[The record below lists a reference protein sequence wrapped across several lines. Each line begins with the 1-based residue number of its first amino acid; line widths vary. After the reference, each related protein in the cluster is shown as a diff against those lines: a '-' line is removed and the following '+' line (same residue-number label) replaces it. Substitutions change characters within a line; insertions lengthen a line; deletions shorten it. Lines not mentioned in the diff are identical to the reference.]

1 MRKTIKTILTVVIAF
16 VFGLTVFSAC
26 DGDSQVTRLISEYGI
41 TVDGGGFENGS
52 TLVTDLIELVGEKGQ
67 KILSL
72 LEGQDYLKDG
82 KMNVYDIFV
91 SKDGKEVQP
100 DGSVVVT
107 VPAPFESENGYVVFH
122 VKDDDTVE
130 KMNTSYNDGK
140 ISFET
145 DSFSC
150 FVIAEDEK
158 YYGLSLINVDGQGT
172 VCFEDLELSKKGDA
186 LSTGR
191 HAGKELPLAVKD
203 IEEGYAFIGWFGSTD
218 LSNVWDIKYDNLIS
232 AETTFNFTM
241 PAYDYVIY
249 AVFRPIRKYNT
260 LGVINVKGL
269 GTVGV
274 DGVEASDESDL
285 SVSRVEGSKSV
296 LVAKDTLDG
305 YAFFGWYG
313 TMDVSNVWA
322 LKYEVLLSTEKT
334 FTFTMPAYDYVIYA
348 VFKPVHTVYA
358 FADKDTEGTIKW
370 GEDNQSTSP
379 EVKVAEGKS
388 VTLTAV
394 PNEGCKFL
402 GWYDEPKIEYAQI
415 GNLLCEDAEYTINV
429 VDMDVNIYARFETIP
444 VPVPEKYPLSV
455 GQKGAGG
462 TVSING
468 GQPSSLESVVYY
480 EEFEAETAI
489 TLVAAPRSND
499 YAFIGW
505 FEPDGDV
512 STHLVLKE
520 TPVST
525 ELTYLF
531 NMTEK
536 GYAVYAVFEAKVT
549 GLILDAAN
557 AGFTEESAT
566 YVIGDEFKPVPERVI
581 VSGATVIGNIP
592 FVLNEDYTIDLGGL
606 SFTQAGTYTIT
617 YTYKKDTAIKET
629 LTIEVV
635 LPKYAFSALVTGGTG
650 TISYN
655 NEVQPNGYYG
665 ELTLG
670 TKISLTAT
678 AGEGYLFKGWYE
690 PDGEVSTQL
699 ALKETPVSTN
709 ATHEFTAPGAEY
721 VVYAVFEAKV
731 TGLILDGANAGFTEG
746 KATYT
751 IGEANK
757 PTPENVIVSGATV
770 LGSVPF
776 TKDVDYTID
785 LGGLDFERAG
795 TYTITYT
802 YVKDTNIKET
812 LTIEVVAPKFT
823 FSAVT
828 ENANGSIYYNNE
840 VQPNGYQAELTAG
853 TKVTLTATPSDGYNF
868 VGWFEP
874 EATDATTLVL
884 KETPVSTSATY
895 EFTVPAKEYRVYS
908 VFEEVITYTFS
919 AYITGEGGYFEING
933 TDGGRDYWAEK
944 LNTGDR
950 ITLKVVANRGY
961 KFKGWYA
968 ATDVPSFISAS
979 AEYTFTVEN
988 ADISVEAVFEAKVTG
1003 LILDG
1008 ANAGFTEGKA
1018 TYTIGEANKPTPEN
1032 VIVSG
1037 ATVLGSVPFT
1047 KDVDY
1052 TIDLGGLDF
1061 ERAGTYTI
1069 TYTYVKDTNIKETL
1083 TIEVVAPKFTFSA
1096 VTENANGS
1104 IYYNNEVQPNG
1115 YQAELEANTS
1125 VTLKAVA
1132 KNDYEFVG
1140 WYTAT
1145 DVPEFI
1151 SESAEYTFVTG
1162 NADKYVMARFAA
1174 KILYLWSDS
1183 SNAGFNDNEKS
1194 ATVTIGDSVLPDPQ
1208 AVLIY
1213 AGTAEGDVLLAKNVD
1228 YTIELGGLDFS
1239 QEGTYTITY
1248 RHTKNTS
1255 LTTTL
1260 TVYVVAAQ
1268 TPVTINLSY
1277 SGTADPVKYNGG
1289 RAAYVFKSSIL
1300 NNGEA
1305 CDIESLGLFYEWRD
1319 HTTKAV
1325 VAVAKDDTWDSTS
1338 AHYPSPAV
1346 PGTYDFVVYKLEN
1359 EVKTDL
1365 LTVTRTIVE
1374 NQFAVVTD
1382 LSSLSEYVCYTFIAK
1397 AGDNYYAMSNPF
1409 TGNSERE
1416 AILVTPDSNGVISLG
1431 NNYEYVFRPYNTG
1444 KTSSSGL
1451 VCYGCRTGNGL
1462 NRTGNLVLWGTG
1474 GIEYTTSTSADYTV
1488 TFVLNADGTIT
1499 VHAPFCEGTLRL
1511 VYDATSGKFM
1521 FTAKKAVDDTRTS
1534 YPVYL
1539 YGEYTEP
1546 VVEPKETYE
1555 FFGKLSKAYDGNAV
1569 SFNVYKEVNI
1579 FTENGEDVA
1588 VVLKNGTGRFVWTDA
1603 KGNVISVGTPDENGN
1618 VTGPSAIG
1626 SYRLVF
1632 QTLQK
1637 GENGMEWVEKAVL
1650 HSFEITAPAEVN

>member
-1 MRKTIKTILTVVIAF
+1 MKGVRKLNMLFAVVLCLVMFFA
-16 VFGLTVFSAC
+16 LAAC
-26 DGDSQVTRLISEYGI
+26 NNEVQQKLVSDAGI
-41 TVDGGGFENGS
+41 TVEGGGFEKGS
-52 TLVTDLIELVGEKGQ
+52 ALVTESIETTGEKGRE
-67 KILSL
+67 IVTL
-72 LEGQDYLKDG
+72 LEEQNYNKELQ
-82 KMNVYDIFV
+82 VSIYDIFV
-91 SKDGKEVQP
+91 AKDGNEVQP
-100 DGSVVVT
+100 DGKVKIT
-107 VPAPFESENGYVVFH
+107 IPAPFESENGYVTFH
-122 VKDDDTVE
+122 VKDDDSVE
-130 KMNTSYNDGK
+130 TLVTTYAEGK

-145 DSFSC
+145 DSFSY
-150 FVIAEDEK
+150 FVVAAANNPSEAKK
-158 YYGLSLINVDGQGT
+158 YTFTATLGGEGQGT
-172 VCFEDLELSKKGDA
+172 IYYLSFPY
-186 LSTGR
+186 STYQNT
-191 HAGKELPLAVKD
+191 VS
-203 IEEGYAFIGWFGSTD
+203 EGTEIKLRATAYGGFAFT
-218 LSNVWDIKYDNLIS
+218 
-232 AETTFNFTM
+232 
-241 PAYDYVIY
+241 
-249 AVFRPIRKYNT
+249 
-260 LGVINVKGL
+260 
-269 GTVGV
+269 
-274 DGVEASDESDL
+274 
-285 SVSRVEGSKSV
+285 
-296 LVAKDTLDG
+296 
-305 YAFFGWYG
+305 GWYVVG
-313 TMDVSNVWA
+313 EIFDEFVSADEEYTFTVNSDMTVYA
-322 LKYEVLLSTEKT
+322 KIELT
-334 FTFTMPAYDYVIYA
+334 FTFDALVSTGSGNLEVDGENVGM
-348 VFKPVHTVYA
+348 A
-358 FADKDTEGTIKW
+358 FRKECVVGT
-370 GEDNQSTSP
+370 T
-379 EVKVAEGKS
+379 VKVKAIGDE
-388 VTLTAV
+388 
-394 PNEGCKFL
+394 NYEFE
-402 GWYDEPKIEYAQI
+402 GWYTSEATPVLIST
-415 GNLLCEDAEYTINV
+415 DAEYTFTIDGNV
-429 VDMDVNIYARFETIP
+429 QVLARFKEKVKSLSLDGANAGFENGQAVYSIGEENQPSPADVIVYGVTLSDRSELTKDDDYTIDLGGLDF
-444 VPVPEKYPLSV
+444 EKVGTYTITYTYVKDTTVKATLTVVVEGPNYLLKV
-455 GQKGAGG
+455 GQQGAGG

-468 GQPSSLESVVYY
+468 GQASSLESNAFS
-480 EEFEAETAI
+480 EKFKAKTRI
-489 TLVAAPRSND
+489 TLVAATRTSD
-499 YAFIGW
+499 YIFLGW
-505 FEPDGDV
+505 YEVDDTV
-512 STHLVLKE
+512 LTHLVLKD

-525 ELTYLF
+525 
-531 NMTEK
+531 
-536 GYAVYAVFEAKVT
+536 
-549 GLILDAAN
+549 D
-557 AGFTEESAT
+557 AT
-566 YVIGDEFKPVPERVI
+566 YAFDMPEK
-581 VSGATVIGNIP
+581 A
-592 FVLNEDYTIDLGGL
+592 
-606 SFTQAGTYTIT
+606 
-617 YTYKKDTAIKET
+617 
-629 LTIEVV
+629 
-635 LPKYAFSALVTGGTG
+635 YA
-650 TISYN
+650 
-655 NEVQPNGYYG
+655 
-665 ELTLG
+665 
-670 TKISLTAT
+670 
-678 AGEGYLFKGWYE
+678 
-690 PDGEVSTQL
+690 
-699 ALKETPVSTN
+699 
-709 ATHEFTAPGAEY
+709 
-721 VVYAVFEAKV
+721 VYAVFEAKV

-751 IGEANK
+751 IGEATR
-757 PTPENVIVSGATV
+757 PVPENVIVSGATV

-785 LGGLDFERAG
+785 LGGLDFERVG

-802 YVKDTNIKET
+802 YVKDTTIKET
-812 LTIEVVAPKFT
+812 LTIEVVEPKYLFGAYIA
-823 FSAVT
+823 SGS
-828 ENANGSIYYNNE
+828 GSISYNGVE
-840 VQPNGYQAELTAG
+840 QPNGYQAELTAG

-874 EATDATTLVL
+874 ETTDTTALAL
-884 KETPVSTSATY
+884 KETPVSASATY
-895 EFTVPAKEYRVYS
+895 EFTVPAKKYRVY
-908 VFEEVITYTFS
+908 
-919 AYITGEGGYFEING
+919 
-933 TDGGRDYWAEK
+933 
-944 LNTGDR
+944 
-950 ITLKVVANRGY
+950 
-961 KFKGWYA
+961 
-968 ATDVPSFISAS
+968 
-979 AEYTFTVEN
+979 
-988 ADISVEAVFEAKVTG
+988 AVFEAKVTG

-1018 TYTIGEANKPTPEN
+1018 TYTIGEATRPVPEN

-1061 ERAGTYTI
+1061 ERVGTYTI

-1213 AGTAEGDVLLAKNVD
+1213 AGTAEGDVLLTKNVD

-1239 QEGTYTITY
+1239 QEGTYTIIY

-1255 LTTTL
+1255 LTTPL

-1268 TPVTINLSY
+1268 APVTINLSY

-1474 GIEYTTSTSADYTV
+1474 GIKYTTSTSADYTV

-1546 VVEPKETYE
+1546 VVEPKEAYE
-1555 FFGKLSKAYDGNAV
+1555 FFGKLSKEYDGNAV
-1569 SFNVYKEVNI
+1569 SFNVYKEVNVC
-1579 FTENGEDVA
+1579 TENGEDVA
-1588 VVLKNGTGRFVWTDA
+1588 AVLKNGTGRFVWTDA

>member
-1 MRKTIKTILTVVIAF
+1 MKGVRKLNMLFAVVLCLVMFFA
-16 VFGLTVFSAC
+16 LAAC
-26 DGDSQVTRLISEYGI
+26 NNEVQQKLVSDAGI
-41 TVDGGGFENGS
+41 TVEGGGFEKGS
-52 TLVTDLIELVGEKGQ
+52 ALVTESIETTGEKGRE
-67 KILSL
+67 IVTL
-72 LEGQDYLKDG
+72 LEEQNYNKELQ
-82 KMNVYDIFV
+82 VSIYDIFV
-91 SKDGKEVQP
+91 AKDGNEVQP
-100 DGSVVVT
+100 DGKVKIT
-107 VPAPFESENGYVVFH
+107 IPAPFESENGYVTFH
-122 VKDDDTVE
+122 VKDDDSVE
-130 KMNTSYNDGK
+130 TLVTTYAEGK

-145 DSFSC
+145 DSFSY
-150 FVIAEDEK
+150 FVVAAANNPSEAKK
-158 YYGLSLINVDGQGT
+158 YTFTATLGGEGQGT
-172 VCFEDLELSKKGDA
+172 IYYLSFPY
-186 LSTGR
+186 STYQNT
-191 HAGKELPLAVKD
+191 VS
-203 IEEGYAFIGWFGSTD
+203 EGTEIKLRATAYGGFAFT
-218 LSNVWDIKYDNLIS
+218 
-232 AETTFNFTM
+232 
-241 PAYDYVIY
+241 
-249 AVFRPIRKYNT
+249 
-260 LGVINVKGL
+260 
-269 GTVGV
+269 
-274 DGVEASDESDL
+274 
-285 SVSRVEGSKSV
+285 
-296 LVAKDTLDG
+296 
-305 YAFFGWYG
+305 GWYVVG
-313 TMDVSNVWA
+313 EIFDEFVSADEEYTFTVNSDMTVYA
-322 LKYEVLLSTEKT
+322 KIELT
-334 FTFTMPAYDYVIYA
+334 FTFDALVSTGSGNLEVDGENVGM
-348 VFKPVHTVYA
+348 A
-358 FADKDTEGTIKW
+358 FRKECVVGT
-370 GEDNQSTSP
+370 T
-379 EVKVAEGKS
+379 VKVKAIGDE
-388 VTLTAV
+388 
-394 PNEGCKFL
+394 NYEFE
-402 GWYDEPKIEYAQI
+402 GWYTSEATPVLIST
-415 GNLLCEDAEYTINV
+415 DAEYTFTIDGNV
-429 VDMDVNIYARFETIP
+429 QVLARFKEKVKSLSLDGANAGFENGQAVYSIGEGNQPSPADVIVYGVTLSDRSELTKDVDYTIDLGGLDF
-444 VPVPEKYPLSV
+444 EKVGTYTITYTYVKDTTVKATLTVVVEGPNYLLKV
-455 GQKGAGG
+455 GQQGAGG

-468 GQPSSLESVVYY
+468 GQASSLESSAFS
-480 EEFEAETAI
+480 EKFKAKTRI
-489 TLVAAPRSND
+489 TLVAATRTSD
-499 YAFIGW
+499 YIFLGW
-505 FEPDGDV
+505 YEVDDTV
-512 STHLVLKE
+512 LTHLVLKD

-525 ELTYLF
+525 
-531 NMTEK
+531 
-536 GYAVYAVFEAKVT
+536 
-549 GLILDAAN
+549 D
-557 AGFTEESAT
+557 AT
-566 YVIGDEFKPVPERVI
+566 YAFDMPEK
-581 VSGATVIGNIP
+581 A
-592 FVLNEDYTIDLGGL
+592 YT
-606 SFTQAGTYTIT
+606 
-617 YTYKKDTAIKET
+617 
-629 LTIEVV
+629 
-635 LPKYAFSALVTGGTG
+635 
-650 TISYN
+650 
-655 NEVQPNGYYG
+655 
-665 ELTLG
+665 
-670 TKISLTAT
+670 
-678 AGEGYLFKGWYE
+678 
-690 PDGEVSTQL
+690 
-699 ALKETPVSTN
+699 
-709 ATHEFTAPGAEY
+709 
-721 VVYAVFEAKV
+721 VYAVFEAKV

-785 LGGLDFERAG
+785 LGGLDFERVG

-802 YVKDTNIKET
+802 YVKN
-812 LTIEVVAPKFT
+812 
-823 FSAVT
+823 
-828 ENANGSIYYNNE
+828 
-840 VQPNGYQAELTAG
+840 
-853 TKVTLTATPSDGYNF
+853 
-868 VGWFEP
+868 
-874 EATDATTLVL
+874 TT
-884 KETPVSTSATY
+884 
-895 EFTVPAKEYRVYS
+895 
-908 VFEEVITYTFS
+908 
-919 AYITGEGGYFEING
+919 
-933 TDGGRDYWAEK
+933 
-944 LNTGDR
+944 
-950 ITLKVVANRGY
+950 
-961 KFKGWYA
+961 
-968 ATDVPSFISAS
+968 
-979 AEYTFTVEN
+979 
-988 ADISVEAVFEAKVTG
+988 
-1003 LILDG
+1003 
-1008 ANAGFTEGKA
+1008 
-1018 TYTIGEANKPTPEN
+1018 
-1032 VIVSG
+1032 
-1037 ATVLGSVPFT
+1037 
-1047 KDVDY
+1047 
-1052 TIDLGGLDF
+1052 
-1061 ERAGTYTI
+1061 
-1069 TYTYVKDTNIKETL
+1069 IKETL

-1213 AGTAEGDVLLAKNVD
+1213 AGTAEGDVLLTKNVD

-1239 QEGTYTITY
+1239 QEGTYTIIY

-1255 LTTTL
+1255 LTTPL

-1409 TGNSERE
+1409 SGNSERE

-1474 GIEYTTSTSADYTV
+1474 GIEYNTSTSADYTV

-1546 VVEPKETYE
+1546 VVEPKEAYE
-1555 FFGKLSKAYDGNAV
+1555 FFGKLSKEYDGNAV
-1569 SFNVYKEVNI
+1569 SFNVYKEVNVC
-1579 FTENGEDVA
+1579 TENGEDVA
-1588 VVLKNGTGRFVWTDA
+1588 AVLKNGTGRFVWTDA

>member
-1 MRKTIKTILTVVIAF
+1 MLFAVVLCLVMFFA
-16 VFGLTVFSAC
+16 LAAC
-26 DGDSQVTRLISEYGI
+26 NNEVQQKLVSDAGI
-41 TVDGGGFENGS
+41 TVEGGGFEKGS
-52 TLVTDLIELVGEKGQ
+52 ALVTESIETTGEKGRE
-67 KILSL
+67 IVTL
-72 LEGQDYLKDG
+72 LEEQNYNKELQ
-82 KMNVYDIFV
+82 VSIYDIFV
-91 SKDGKEVQP
+91 AKDGNEVQP
-100 DGSVVVT
+100 DGKVKIT
-107 VPAPFESENGYVVFH
+107 IPAPFESENGYVTFH
-122 VKDDDTVE
+122 VKDDDSVE
-130 KMNTSYNDGK
+130 TLVTTYAEGK

-145 DSFSC
+145 DSFSY
-150 FVIAEDEK
+150 FVVAAANNPSEAKK
-158 YYGLSLINVDGQGT
+158 YTFTATLGGEGQGT
-172 VCFEDLELSKKGDA
+172 IYYLSSPY
-186 LSTGR
+186 STYQNT
-191 HAGKELPLAVKD
+191 VS
-203 IEEGYAFIGWFGSTD
+203 EGTEIKLRATANGGFAFTGWYVVGEIFD
-218 LSNVWDIKYDNLIS
+218 EFIS
-232 AETTFNFTM
+232 ADEEYTFTVNSDMT
-241 PAYDYVIY
+241 VY
-249 AVFRPIRKYNT
+249 AKIE
-260 LGVINVKGL
+260 L
-269 GTVGV
+269 
-274 DGVEASDESDL
+274 
-285 SVSRVEGSKSV
+285 
-296 LVAKDTLDG
+296 
-305 YAFFGWYG
+305 
-313 TMDVSNVWA
+313 
-322 LKYEVLLSTEKT
+322 T
-334 FTFTMPAYDYVIYA
+334 FTFDALVSTGSGNLEVDGENVGG
-348 VFKPVHTVYA
+348 VFRKECVV
-358 FADKDTEGTIKW
+358 GT
-370 GEDNQSTSP
+370 T
-379 EVKVAEGKS
+379 VKVKAIGDE
-388 VTLTAV
+388 
-394 PNEGCKFL
+394 NYEFE
-402 GWYDEPKIEYAQI
+402 GWYTSEATPVLIST
-415 GNLLCEDAEYTINV
+415 DAEYTFTIDGNV
-429 VDMDVNIYARFETIP
+429 QVLARFK
-444 VPVPEKYPLSV
+444 EKVKSLS
-455 GQKGAGG
+455 
-462 TVSING
+462 
-468 GQPSSLESVVYY
+468 
-480 EEFEAETAI
+480 
-489 TLVAAPRSND
+489 
-499 YAFIGW
+499 
-505 FEPDGDV
+505 
-512 STHLVLKE
+512 
-520 TPVST
+520 
-525 ELTYLF
+525 
-531 NMTEK
+531 
-536 GYAVYAVFEAKVT
+536 
-549 GLILDAAN
+549 
-557 AGFTEESAT
+557 
-566 YVIGDEFKPVPERVI
+566 
-581 VSGATVIGNIP
+581 
-592 FVLNEDYTIDLGGL
+592 
-606 SFTQAGTYTIT
+606 
-617 YTYKKDTAIKET
+617 
-629 LTIEVV
+629 
-635 LPKYAFSALVTGGTG
+635 
-650 TISYN
+650 
-655 NEVQPNGYYG
+655 
-665 ELTLG
+665 
-670 TKISLTAT
+670 
-678 AGEGYLFKGWYE
+678 
-690 PDGEVSTQL
+690 
-699 ALKETPVSTN
+699 
-709 ATHEFTAPGAEY
+709 
-721 VVYAVFEAKV
+721 
-731 TGLILDGANAGFTEG
+731 LDGANAGFENG
-746 KATYT
+746 QAVYS
-751 IGEANK
+751 IGE
-757 PTPENVIVSGATV
+757 ENQPSPADVIVYGVTLSDRSE
-770 LGSVPF
+770 L

-785 LGGLDFERAG
+785 LGGLDFERVG

-828 ENANGSIYYNNE
+828 G
-840 VQPNGYQAELTAG
+840 
-853 TKVTLTATPSDGYNF
+853 
-868 VGWFEP
+868 
-874 EATDATTLVL
+874 
-884 KETPVSTSATY
+884 
-895 EFTVPAKEYRVYS
+895 
-908 VFEEVITYTFS
+908 
-919 AYITGEGGYFEING
+919 
-933 TDGGRDYWAEK
+933 
-944 LNTGDR
+944 
-950 ITLKVVANRGY
+950 
-961 KFKGWYA
+961 
-968 ATDVPSFISAS
+968 
-979 AEYTFTVEN
+979 
-988 ADISVEAVFEAKVTG
+988 
-1003 LILDG
+1003 
-1008 ANAGFTEGKA
+1008 
-1018 TYTIGEANKPTPEN
+1018 
-1032 VIVSG
+1032 
-1037 ATVLGSVPFT
+1037 
-1047 KDVDY
+1047 
-1052 TIDLGGLDF
+1052 
-1061 ERAGTYTI
+1061 
-1069 TYTYVKDTNIKETL
+1069 
-1083 TIEVVAPKFTFSA
+1083 
-1096 VTENANGS
+1096 NANGS

-1213 AGTAEGDVLLAKNVD
+1213 AGTAEGDVLLTKNVD

-1239 QEGTYTITY
+1239 QEGTYTIIY

-1255 LTTTL
+1255 LTTPL

-1409 TGNSERE
+1409 SGNSERE

-1474 GIEYTTSTSADYTV
+1474 GIAYNTSTSADYTV

-1555 FFGKLSKAYDGNAV
+1555 FFGKLSKEYDGNAV
-1569 SFNVYKEVNI
+1569 SFNVYKEVNVC
-1579 FTENGEDVA
+1579 TENGEDVA
-1588 VVLKNGTGRFVWTDA
+1588 AVLKNGTGRFVWTDA

>member
-1 MRKTIKTILTVVIAF
+1 MKKIKQLCILFIATLCFALCFAFAGCGETTVNQ
-16 VFGLTVFSAC
+16 LLS
-26 DGDSQVTRLISEYGI
+26 DYGI
-41 TVDGGGFENGS
+41 TAEGGGFEKGS
-52 TLVTDLIELVGEKGQ
+52 SLVTDLIETTGE
-67 KILSL
+67 
-72 LEGQDYLKDG
+72 EGQEIIALLDEQTYAKDG
-82 KMNVYDIFV
+82 EVSIYDIFV
-91 SKDGKEVQP
+91 AKDGIEVQP
-100 DGSVVVT
+100 NGKVKIT
-107 VPAPFESENGYVVFH
+107 LPAPFESENGYVTFH
-122 VKDDDTVE
+122 VKDDDSVE
-130 KMNTSYNDGK
+130 TLVTTYAEGK

-145 DSFSC
+145 DSFSY
-150 FVIAEDEK
+150 FVVAAANNPSEAKK
-158 YYGLSLINVDGQGT
+158 YTFTATLGGEGQGT
-172 VCFEDLELSKKGDA
+172 IYYLSFPY
-186 LSTGR
+186 STYQNT
-191 HAGKELPLAVKD
+191 VS
-203 IEEGYAFIGWFGSTD
+203 EGTEIKLRATAYGGFAFT
-218 LSNVWDIKYDNLIS
+218 
-232 AETTFNFTM
+232 
-241 PAYDYVIY
+241 
-249 AVFRPIRKYNT
+249 
-260 LGVINVKGL
+260 
-269 GTVGV
+269 
-274 DGVEASDESDL
+274 
-285 SVSRVEGSKSV
+285 
-296 LVAKDTLDG
+296 
-305 YAFFGWYG
+305 GWYVVG
-313 TMDVSNVWA
+313 EIFDEFVSADEEYTFTVNSDMTVYA
-322 LKYEVLLSTEKT
+322 KIELT
-334 FTFTMPAYDYVIYA
+334 FTFDALV
-348 VFKPVHTVYA
+348 
-358 FADKDTEGTIKW
+358 
-370 GEDNQSTSP
+370 STSSGYL
-379 EVKVAEGKS
+379 EVDGENVGGVFRKECVVGTTVKVKAIGDE
-388 VTLTAV
+388 
-394 PNEGCKFL
+394 NYEFD
-402 GWYDEPKIEYAQI
+402 GWYTSEATPVLIST
-415 GNLLCEDAEYTINV
+415 DAEYTFTIDGNV
-429 VDMDVNIYARFETIP
+429 QVLARFKEKVKSLSLDGADAGFTEGKATYTIGEANKP
-444 VPVPEKYPLSV
+444 TPENVIVSGATVLGSVPFTKDVDYTIDLGGLDFEKVGTYTITYTYVKDTTVKATLTVVVEGPNYLLKV
-455 GQKGAGG
+455 GQQGAGG

-468 GQPSSLESVVYY
+468 GQASSLESNAFS
-480 EEFEAETAI
+480 EKFKAKTRI
-489 TLVAAPRSND
+489 TLVAATRTSD
-499 YAFIGW
+499 YIFLGW
-505 FEPDGDV
+505 YEVDDTV
-512 STHLVLKE
+512 LTHLVLKD

-525 ELTYLF
+525 DATF
-531 NMTEK
+531 AFDMPEK
-536 GYAVYAVFEAKVT
+536 A
-549 GLILDAAN
+549 
-557 AGFTEESAT
+557 
-566 YVIGDEFKPVPERVI
+566 
-581 VSGATVIGNIP
+581 
-592 FVLNEDYTIDLGGL
+592 YT
-606 SFTQAGTYTIT
+606 
-617 YTYKKDTAIKET
+617 
-629 LTIEVV
+629 
-635 LPKYAFSALVTGGTG
+635 
-650 TISYN
+650 
-655 NEVQPNGYYG
+655 
-665 ELTLG
+665 
-670 TKISLTAT
+670 
-678 AGEGYLFKGWYE
+678 
-690 PDGEVSTQL
+690 
-699 ALKETPVSTN
+699 
-709 ATHEFTAPGAEY
+709 
-721 VVYAVFEAKV
+721 VYAVFEAKV

-785 LGGLDFERAG
+785 LGGLDFEKVG

-812 LTIEVVAPKFT
+812 LTIEVVEPKYLFAAYIA
-823 FSAVT
+823 SGS
-828 ENANGSIYYNNE
+828 GSISYNGVE
-840 VQPNGYQAELTAG
+840 QPNGYQAELTAE

-874 EATDATTLVL
+874 ETTDATALVL

-895 EFTVPAKEYRVYS
+895 EFTVPAKEYRVY
-908 VFEEVITYTFS
+908 
-919 AYITGEGGYFEING
+919 
-933 TDGGRDYWAEK
+933 
-944 LNTGDR
+944 
-950 ITLKVVANRGY
+950 
-961 KFKGWYA
+961 
-968 ATDVPSFISAS
+968 
-979 AEYTFTVEN
+979 
-988 ADISVEAVFEAKVTG
+988 AVFEAKVTG

-1061 ERAGTYTI
+1061 EKVGTYTI

-1151 SESAEYTFVTG
+1151 SKSAEYTFVTG

-1194 ATVTIGDSVLPDPQ
+1194 STVTIGDSVLPDPQ

-1213 AGTAEGDVLLAKNVD
+1213 AGTAEGDVLLAKNED
-1228 YTIELGGLDFS
+1228 YTIDLGGLDFS

-1260 TVYVVAAQ
+1260 TVYVVAVQ

-1346 PGTYDFVVYKLEN
+1346 PGTYDFVVYKMEN

-1431 NNYEYVFRPYNTG
+1431 NNYEYVFRPYDTG

-1555 FFGKLSKAYDGNAV
+1555 FFGKLSKEYDGNAV

-1579 FTENGEDVA
+1579 CTENGEDVA
-1588 VVLKNGTGRFVWTDA
+1588 AVLKNETGRFVWTDA

>member
-1 MRKTIKTILTVVIAF
+1 MKGVRKLDMLFAVVLCLVMFFA
-16 VFGLTVFSAC
+16 LAAC
-26 DGDSQVTRLISEYGI
+26 NNEVQQKLVSDAGI
-41 TVDGGGFENGS
+41 TVEGGGFEKGS
-52 TLVTDLIELVGEKGQ
+52 ALVTESRETTGEKGRE
-67 KILSL
+67 IVTL
-72 LEGQDYLKDG
+72 LEEQNYNKELQ
-82 KMNVYDIFV
+82 VSIYDIFV
-91 SKDGKEVQP
+91 AKDGNEVQP
-100 DGSVVVT
+100 DGKVKIT
-107 VPAPFESENGYVVFH
+107 IPAPFESENGYVTFH
-122 VKDDDTVE
+122 VKDDDSVE
-130 KMNTSYNDGK
+130 TLVTTYAEGK

-145 DSFSC
+145 DSFSY
-150 FVIAEDEK
+150 FVVAAANNPSEAKK
-158 YYGLSLINVDGQGT
+158 YTFTATLGGEGQGT
-172 VCFEDLELSKKGDA
+172 IYYLSSPY
-186 LSTGR
+186 STYQNT
-191 HAGKELPLAVKD
+191 VS
-203 IEEGYAFIGWFGSTD
+203 EGTEIKLRATANGGFAFTGWYVVGEIFD
-218 LSNVWDIKYDNLIS
+218 EFIS
-232 AETTFNFTM
+232 ADEEYTFTVNSDMT
-241 PAYDYVIY
+241 VY
-249 AVFRPIRKYNT
+249 AKIE
-260 LGVINVKGL
+260 L
-269 GTVGV
+269 
-274 DGVEASDESDL
+274 
-285 SVSRVEGSKSV
+285 
-296 LVAKDTLDG
+296 
-305 YAFFGWYG
+305 
-313 TMDVSNVWA
+313 
-322 LKYEVLLSTEKT
+322 T
-334 FTFTMPAYDYVIYA
+334 FTFDALVSTGSGNLEVDGENVGM
-348 VFKPVHTVYA
+348 A
-358 FADKDTEGTIKW
+358 FRKECVVGT
-370 GEDNQSTSP
+370 T
-379 EVKVAEGKS
+379 VKVKAIGDE
-388 VTLTAV
+388 
-394 PNEGCKFL
+394 NYEFE
-402 GWYDEPKIEYAQI
+402 GWYTSEATPVLIST
-415 GNLLCEDAEYTINV
+415 DAEYTFTIDGNV
-429 VDMDVNIYARFETIP
+429 QVLARFKEKVKSLSLDGANAGFENGQAVYSIGEGNQPSPADVIVYGVTLSDRSELTKDVDYTIDLGGLDF
-444 VPVPEKYPLSV
+444 EKVGTYTITYTYVKDTTVKATLTVVVEGPNYLLKV
-455 GQKGAGG
+455 GQQGAGG

-468 GQPSSLESVVYY
+468 GQASSLESNAFS
-480 EEFEAETAI
+480 EKFKAKTRI
-489 TLVAAPRSND
+489 TLVAATRTSD
-499 YAFIGW
+499 YIFLGW
-505 FEPDGDV
+505 YEVDDTV
-512 STHLVLKE
+512 LTHLVLKD

-525 ELTYLF
+525 DATF
-531 NMTEK
+531 AFDMPEK
-536 GYAVYAVFEAKVT
+536 A
-549 GLILDAAN
+549 
-557 AGFTEESAT
+557 
-566 YVIGDEFKPVPERVI
+566 
-581 VSGATVIGNIP
+581 
-592 FVLNEDYTIDLGGL
+592 YT
-606 SFTQAGTYTIT
+606 
-617 YTYKKDTAIKET
+617 
-629 LTIEVV
+629 
-635 LPKYAFSALVTGGTG
+635 
-650 TISYN
+650 
-655 NEVQPNGYYG
+655 
-665 ELTLG
+665 
-670 TKISLTAT
+670 
-678 AGEGYLFKGWYE
+678 
-690 PDGEVSTQL
+690 
-699 ALKETPVSTN
+699 
-709 ATHEFTAPGAEY
+709 
-721 VVYAVFEAKV
+721 VYAVFEAKV

-785 LGGLDFERAG
+785 LGGLDFER
-795 TYTITYT
+795 
-802 YVKDTNIKET
+802 V
-812 LTIEVVAPKFT
+812 
-823 FSAVT
+823 
-828 ENANGSIYYNNE
+828 
-840 VQPNGYQAELTAG
+840 
-853 TKVTLTATPSDGYNF
+853 
-868 VGWFEP
+868 
-874 EATDATTLVL
+874 
-884 KETPVSTSATY
+884 
-895 EFTVPAKEYRVYS
+895 
-908 VFEEVITYTFS
+908 
-919 AYITGEGGYFEING
+919 
-933 TDGGRDYWAEK
+933 
-944 LNTGDR
+944 
-950 ITLKVVANRGY
+950 
-961 KFKGWYA
+961 
-968 ATDVPSFISAS
+968 
-979 AEYTFTVEN
+979 
-988 ADISVEAVFEAKVTG
+988 
-1003 LILDG
+1003 
-1008 ANAGFTEGKA
+1008 
-1018 TYTIGEANKPTPEN
+1018 
-1032 VIVSG
+1032 
-1037 ATVLGSVPFT
+1037 
-1047 KDVDY
+1047 
-1052 TIDLGGLDF
+1052 
-1061 ERAGTYTI
+1061 GTYTI

-1213 AGTAEGDVLLAKNVD
+1213 AGTAEGDVLLTKNVD

-1325 VAVAKDDTWDSTS
+1325 VAVAKDDSWDSTS

-1409 TGNSERE
+1409 SGNSERE

-1555 FFGKLSKAYDGNAV
+1555 FFGKLSKEYDGNAV
-1569 SFNVYKEVNI
+1569 SFNVYKEVNVC
-1579 FTENGEDVA
+1579 TENGEDVA
-1588 VVLKNGTGRFVWTDA
+1588 AVLKNGTGRFVWTDA

>member
-1 MRKTIKTILTVVIAF
+1 MKGVRKLNMLFAVVLCLVMFFA
-16 VFGLTVFSAC
+16 LAAC
-26 DGDSQVTRLISEYGI
+26 NNEVQQKLVSDAGI
-41 TVDGGGFENGS
+41 TVEGGGFEKGS
-52 TLVTDLIELVGEKGQ
+52 ALVTESIETTGEKGRE
-67 KILSL
+67 IVTL
-72 LEGQDYLKDG
+72 LEEQNYNKELQ
-82 KMNVYDIFV
+82 VSIYDIFV
-91 SKDGKEVQP
+91 AKDGNEVQP
-100 DGSVVVT
+100 DGKVKIT
-107 VPAPFESENGYVVFH
+107 IPAPFESENGYVTFH
-122 VKDDDTVE
+122 VKDDDSVE
-130 KMNTSYNDGK
+130 TLVTTYAEGK

-145 DSFSC
+145 DSFSY
-150 FVIAEDEK
+150 FVVAAANNPSEAKK
-158 YYGLSLINVDGQGT
+158 YTFTATLGGEGQGT
-172 VCFEDLELSKKGDA
+172 IYYLSFPY
-186 LSTGR
+186 STYQNT
-191 HAGKELPLAVKD
+191 VS
-203 IEEGYAFIGWFGSTD
+203 EGTEIKLRATAYGGFAFT
-218 LSNVWDIKYDNLIS
+218 
-232 AETTFNFTM
+232 
-241 PAYDYVIY
+241 
-249 AVFRPIRKYNT
+249 
-260 LGVINVKGL
+260 
-269 GTVGV
+269 
-274 DGVEASDESDL
+274 
-285 SVSRVEGSKSV
+285 
-296 LVAKDTLDG
+296 
-305 YAFFGWYG
+305 GWYVVG
-313 TMDVSNVWA
+313 EIFDEFVSADEEYTFTVNSDMTVYA
-322 LKYEVLLSTEKT
+322 KIELT
-334 FTFTMPAYDYVIYA
+334 FTFDALVSTGSGNLEVDGENVGG
-348 VFKPVHTVYA
+348 VFRKECVV
-358 FADKDTEGTIKW
+358 GT
-370 GEDNQSTSP
+370 T
-379 EVKVAEGKS
+379 VKVKAIGDE
-388 VTLTAV
+388 
-394 PNEGCKFL
+394 NYEFE
-402 GWYDEPKIEYAQI
+402 GWYTSEATPVLIST
-415 GNLLCEDAEYTINV
+415 DAEYTFTIDGNV
-429 VDMDVNIYARFETIP
+429 QVLARFKEKVKSLSLDGANAGFENGQAVYSIGEGNQPSPADVIVYGVTLSDRSELTKDVDYTIDLGGLDF
-444 VPVPEKYPLSV
+444 EKVGTYTITYTYVKDTTVKATLTVVVEGPNYLLKV
-455 GQKGAGG
+455 GQQGAGG

-468 GQPSSLESVVYY
+468 GQASSLESNAFS
-480 EEFEAETAI
+480 EKFKAKTRI
-489 TLVAAPRSND
+489 TLVAATRTSD
-499 YAFIGW
+499 YIFLGW
-505 FEPDGDV
+505 YEVDDTV
-512 STHLVLKE
+512 LTHLVLKD

-525 ELTYLF
+525 DATF
-531 NMTEK
+531 AFDMPEK
-536 GYAVYAVFEAKVT
+536 A
-549 GLILDAAN
+549 
-557 AGFTEESAT
+557 
-566 YVIGDEFKPVPERVI
+566 
-581 VSGATVIGNIP
+581 
-592 FVLNEDYTIDLGGL
+592 YT
-606 SFTQAGTYTIT
+606 
-617 YTYKKDTAIKET
+617 
-629 LTIEVV
+629 
-635 LPKYAFSALVTGGTG
+635 
-650 TISYN
+650 
-655 NEVQPNGYYG
+655 
-665 ELTLG
+665 
-670 TKISLTAT
+670 
-678 AGEGYLFKGWYE
+678 
-690 PDGEVSTQL
+690 
-699 ALKETPVSTN
+699 
-709 ATHEFTAPGAEY
+709 
-721 VVYAVFEAKV
+721 VYAVFEAKV

-785 LGGLDFERAG
+785 LGGLDFER
-795 TYTITYT
+795 
-802 YVKDTNIKET
+802 V
-812 LTIEVVAPKFT
+812 
-823 FSAVT
+823 
-828 ENANGSIYYNNE
+828 
-840 VQPNGYQAELTAG
+840 
-853 TKVTLTATPSDGYNF
+853 
-868 VGWFEP
+868 
-874 EATDATTLVL
+874 
-884 KETPVSTSATY
+884 
-895 EFTVPAKEYRVYS
+895 
-908 VFEEVITYTFS
+908 
-919 AYITGEGGYFEING
+919 
-933 TDGGRDYWAEK
+933 
-944 LNTGDR
+944 
-950 ITLKVVANRGY
+950 
-961 KFKGWYA
+961 
-968 ATDVPSFISAS
+968 
-979 AEYTFTVEN
+979 
-988 ADISVEAVFEAKVTG
+988 
-1003 LILDG
+1003 
-1008 ANAGFTEGKA
+1008 
-1018 TYTIGEANKPTPEN
+1018 
-1032 VIVSG
+1032 
-1037 ATVLGSVPFT
+1037 
-1047 KDVDY
+1047 
-1052 TIDLGGLDF
+1052 
-1061 ERAGTYTI
+1061 GTYTI

-1579 FTENGEDVA
+1579 CTENGEDVA
-1588 VVLKNGTGRFVWTDA
+1588 AVLKNETGRFVWTDA

>member
-1 MRKTIKTILTVVIAF
+1 MKGVRKLNMLFAVVLCLVMFFA
-16 VFGLTVFSAC
+16 LAAC
-26 DGDSQVTRLISEYGI
+26 NNEVQQKLVSDAGI
-41 TVDGGGFENGS
+41 TVEGGGFEKGS
-52 TLVTDLIELVGEKGQ
+52 ALVTESIETTGEKGRE
-67 KILSL
+67 IVTL
-72 LEGQDYLKDG
+72 LEEQNYNKELQ
-82 KMNVYDIFV
+82 VSIYDIFV
-91 SKDGKEVQP
+91 AKDGNEVQP
-100 DGSVVVT
+100 DGKVKIT
-107 VPAPFESENGYVVFH
+107 IPAPFESENGYVTFH
-122 VKDDDTVE
+122 VKDDDSVE
-130 KMNTSYNDGK
+130 TLVTTYAEGK

-145 DSFSC
+145 DSFSY
-150 FVIAEDEK
+150 FVVAAANNPSEAKK
-158 YYGLSLINVDGQGT
+158 YTFTATLGGEGQGT
-172 VCFEDLELSKKGDA
+172 IYYLSFPY
-186 LSTGR
+186 STYQNT
-191 HAGKELPLAVKD
+191 VS
-203 IEEGYAFIGWFGSTD
+203 EGTEIKLRATAYGGFAFT
-218 LSNVWDIKYDNLIS
+218 
-232 AETTFNFTM
+232 
-241 PAYDYVIY
+241 
-249 AVFRPIRKYNT
+249 
-260 LGVINVKGL
+260 
-269 GTVGV
+269 
-274 DGVEASDESDL
+274 
-285 SVSRVEGSKSV
+285 
-296 LVAKDTLDG
+296 
-305 YAFFGWYG
+305 GWYVVG
-313 TMDVSNVWA
+313 EIFDEFVSADEEYTFTVNSDMTVYA
-322 LKYEVLLSTEKT
+322 KIELT
-334 FTFTMPAYDYVIYA
+334 FTFDALV
-348 VFKPVHTVYA
+348 
-358 FADKDTEGTIKW
+358 
-370 GEDNQSTSP
+370 STSSGNL
-379 EVKVAEGKS
+379 EVDGENVGMAFRKECVVGTTVKVKAIGDE
-388 VTLTAV
+388 
-394 PNEGCKFL
+394 NYEFE
-402 GWYDEPKIEYAQI
+402 GWYTSEATPVLIST
-415 GNLLCEDAEYTINV
+415 DAEYTFTIDGNV
-429 VDMDVNIYARFETIP
+429 QVLARFKEKVKSLSLDGANAGFENGQAVYSIGEENQPSPADVIVYGVTLSDRSELTKDVDYTIDLGGLDF
-444 VPVPEKYPLSV
+444 EKVGTYTITYTYVKDTTVKATLTVVVEGPNYLLKV
-455 GQKGAGG
+455 GQQGAGG

-468 GQPSSLESVVYY
+468 GQASSLESSAFS
-480 EEFEAETAI
+480 EKFKAKTRI
-489 TLVAAPRSND
+489 TLVAATRTSD
-499 YAFIGW
+499 YIFLGW
-505 FEPDGDV
+505 YEVDDTV
-512 STHLVLKE
+512 LTHLVLKD

-525 ELTYLF
+525 DATF
-531 NMTEK
+531 AFDMPEK
-536 GYAVYAVFEAKVT
+536 A
-549 GLILDAAN
+549 
-557 AGFTEESAT
+557 
-566 YVIGDEFKPVPERVI
+566 
-581 VSGATVIGNIP
+581 
-592 FVLNEDYTIDLGGL
+592 YT
-606 SFTQAGTYTIT
+606 
-617 YTYKKDTAIKET
+617 
-629 LTIEVV
+629 
-635 LPKYAFSALVTGGTG
+635 
-650 TISYN
+650 
-655 NEVQPNGYYG
+655 
-665 ELTLG
+665 
-670 TKISLTAT
+670 
-678 AGEGYLFKGWYE
+678 
-690 PDGEVSTQL
+690 
-699 ALKETPVSTN
+699 
-709 ATHEFTAPGAEY
+709 
-721 VVYAVFEAKV
+721 VYAVFEAKV

-785 LGGLDFERAG
+785 LGGLDFE
-795 TYTITYT
+795 
-802 YVKDTNIKET
+802 
-812 LTIEVVAPKFT
+812 
-823 FSAVT
+823 
-828 ENANGSIYYNNE
+828 
-840 VQPNGYQAELTAG
+840 
-853 TKVTLTATPSDGYNF
+853 KV
-868 VGWFEP
+868 
-874 EATDATTLVL
+874 
-884 KETPVSTSATY
+884 
-895 EFTVPAKEYRVYS
+895 
-908 VFEEVITYTFS
+908 
-919 AYITGEGGYFEING
+919 
-933 TDGGRDYWAEK
+933 
-944 LNTGDR
+944 
-950 ITLKVVANRGY
+950 
-961 KFKGWYA
+961 
-968 ATDVPSFISAS
+968 
-979 AEYTFTVEN
+979 
-988 ADISVEAVFEAKVTG
+988 
-1003 LILDG
+1003 
-1008 ANAGFTEGKA
+1008 
-1018 TYTIGEANKPTPEN
+1018 
-1032 VIVSG
+1032 
-1037 ATVLGSVPFT
+1037 
-1047 KDVDY
+1047 
-1052 TIDLGGLDF
+1052 
-1061 ERAGTYTI
+1061 GTYTI

-1409 TGNSERE
+1409 SGNSERE

-1555 FFGKLSKAYDGNAV
+1555 FFGKLSKEYDGNAV
-1569 SFNVYKEVNI
+1569 SFNVYKEVNVC
-1579 FTENGEDVA
+1579 TENGEDVA
-1588 VVLKNGTGRFVWTDA
+1588 AVLKNGTGRFVWTDA

>member
-1 MRKTIKTILTVVIAF
+1 MKGVRKLNMLFAVVLCLVMFFA
-16 VFGLTVFSAC
+16 LAAC
-26 DGDSQVTRLISEYGI
+26 NNEVQQKLVSDAGI
-41 TVDGGGFENGS
+41 TVEGGGFEKGS
-52 TLVTDLIELVGEKGQ
+52 ALVTESIETTGEKGRE
-67 KILSL
+67 IVTL
-72 LEGQDYLKDG
+72 LEEQNYNKELQ
-82 KMNVYDIFV
+82 VSIYDIFV
-91 SKDGKEVQP
+91 AKDGNEVQP
-100 DGSVVVT
+100 DGKVKIT
-107 VPAPFESENGYVVFH
+107 IPAPFESENGYVTFH
-122 VKDDDTVE
+122 VKDDDSVE
-130 KMNTSYNDGK
+130 TLVTTYAEGK

-145 DSFSC
+145 DSFSY
-150 FVIAEDEK
+150 FVVAAANNPSEAKK
-158 YYGLSLINVDGQGT
+158 YTFTATLGGEGQGT
-172 VCFEDLELSKKGDA
+172 IYYLSSPY
-186 LSTGR
+186 STYQNT
-191 HAGKELPLAVKD
+191 VS
-203 IEEGYAFIGWFGSTD
+203 EGTEIKLRATANGGFAFTGWYVVGEIFD
-218 LSNVWDIKYDNLIS
+218 EFIS
-232 AETTFNFTM
+232 ADEEYTFTVNSDMT
-241 PAYDYVIY
+241 VY
-249 AVFRPIRKYNT
+249 AKIE
-260 LGVINVKGL
+260 L
-269 GTVGV
+269 
-274 DGVEASDESDL
+274 
-285 SVSRVEGSKSV
+285 
-296 LVAKDTLDG
+296 
-305 YAFFGWYG
+305 
-313 TMDVSNVWA
+313 
-322 LKYEVLLSTEKT
+322 T
-334 FTFTMPAYDYVIYA
+334 FTFDALVSTGSGNLEVDGENVGG
-348 VFKPVHTVYA
+348 VFRKECVV
-358 FADKDTEGTIKW
+358 GT
-370 GEDNQSTSP
+370 T
-379 EVKVAEGKS
+379 VKVKAIGDE
-388 VTLTAV
+388 
-394 PNEGCKFL
+394 NYEFE
-402 GWYDEPKIEYAQI
+402 GWYTSEATPVLIST
-415 GNLLCEDAEYTINV
+415 DAEYTFTIDGNV
-429 VDMDVNIYARFETIP
+429 QVLARFKEKVKSLSLDGANAGFENGQAVYSIGEGNQPSPADVIVYGVTLSDRSELTKDVDYTIDLGGLDF
-444 VPVPEKYPLSV
+444 EKVGTYTITYTYVKDTTVKATLTVVVEGPNYLLKV
-455 GQKGAGG
+455 GQQGAGG

-468 GQPSSLESVVYY
+468 GQASSLESNAFS
-480 EEFEAETAI
+480 EKFKAKTRI
-489 TLVAAPRSND
+489 TLVAATRTSD
-499 YAFIGW
+499 YIFLGW
-505 FEPDGDV
+505 YEVDDTV
-512 STHLVLKE
+512 LTHLVLKD

-525 ELTYLF
+525 DATF
-531 NMTEK
+531 AFDMPEK
-536 GYAVYAVFEAKVT
+536 A
-549 GLILDAAN
+549 
-557 AGFTEESAT
+557 
-566 YVIGDEFKPVPERVI
+566 
-581 VSGATVIGNIP
+581 
-592 FVLNEDYTIDLGGL
+592 YT
-606 SFTQAGTYTIT
+606 
-617 YTYKKDTAIKET
+617 
-629 LTIEVV
+629 
-635 LPKYAFSALVTGGTG
+635 
-650 TISYN
+650 
-655 NEVQPNGYYG
+655 
-665 ELTLG
+665 
-670 TKISLTAT
+670 
-678 AGEGYLFKGWYE
+678 
-690 PDGEVSTQL
+690 
-699 ALKETPVSTN
+699 
-709 ATHEFTAPGAEY
+709 
-721 VVYAVFEAKV
+721 VYAVFEAKV

-751 IGEANK
+751 IGEATRPVPENVVVSGATVLGSVPFTK
-757 PTPENVIVSGATV
+757 DVDYTIDLGGLDFERVGTYTITYTYVKDTTIKETLTIEVVEPKYLFAAYIASGSGSISYNGVEQPNGYQAELTAGTKVTLTATPSDGYNFVGWFEPETTDATALVLKETPVSTSATYEFTVPAKEYRVYAVFEAKVTGLILDGANAGFTEGKATYTIGEATRPVPENVIVSGATV

-785 LGGLDFERAG
+785 LGGLDFER
-795 TYTITYT
+795 
-802 YVKDTNIKET
+802 V
-812 LTIEVVAPKFT
+812 
-823 FSAVT
+823 
-828 ENANGSIYYNNE
+828 
-840 VQPNGYQAELTAG
+840 
-853 TKVTLTATPSDGYNF
+853 
-868 VGWFEP
+868 
-874 EATDATTLVL
+874 
-884 KETPVSTSATY
+884 
-895 EFTVPAKEYRVYS
+895 
-908 VFEEVITYTFS
+908 
-919 AYITGEGGYFEING
+919 
-933 TDGGRDYWAEK
+933 
-944 LNTGDR
+944 
-950 ITLKVVANRGY
+950 
-961 KFKGWYA
+961 
-968 ATDVPSFISAS
+968 
-979 AEYTFTVEN
+979 
-988 ADISVEAVFEAKVTG
+988 
-1003 LILDG
+1003 
-1008 ANAGFTEGKA
+1008 
-1018 TYTIGEANKPTPEN
+1018 
-1032 VIVSG
+1032 
-1037 ATVLGSVPFT
+1037 
-1047 KDVDY
+1047 
-1052 TIDLGGLDF
+1052 
-1061 ERAGTYTI
+1061 GTYTI

-1213 AGTAEGDVLLAKNVD
+1213 AGTAEGDVLLTKNVD

-1255 LTTTL
+1255 LTTPL

-1268 TPVTINLSY
+1268 APVTINLSY

-1409 TGNSERE
+1409 SGNSERE

-1579 FTENGEDVA
+1579 CTENGEDVA
-1588 VVLKNGTGRFVWTDA
+1588 AVLKNGTGRFVWTDA

>member
-1 MRKTIKTILTVVIAF
+1 MKGVRKLNMLFAVVLCLVMFFA
-16 VFGLTVFSAC
+16 LAAC
-26 DGDSQVTRLISEYGI
+26 NNEVQQKLVSDAGI
-41 TVDGGGFENGS
+41 TVEGGGFEKGS
-52 TLVTDLIELVGEKGQ
+52 ALVTESIETTGEKGRE
-67 KILSL
+67 IVTL
-72 LEGQDYLKDG
+72 LEEQNYNKELQ
-82 KMNVYDIFV
+82 VSIYDIFV
-91 SKDGKEVQP
+91 AKDGNEVQP
-100 DGSVVVT
+100 DGKVKIT
-107 VPAPFESENGYVVFH
+107 IPAPFESENGYVTFH
-122 VKDDDTVE
+122 VKDDDSVE
-130 KMNTSYNDGK
+130 TLVTTYAEGK

-145 DSFSC
+145 DSFSY
-150 FVIAEDEK
+150 FVVAAANNPSEAKK
-158 YYGLSLINVDGQGT
+158 YTFTATLGGEGQGT
-172 VCFEDLELSKKGDA
+172 IYYLSFPY
-186 LSTGR
+186 STYQNT
-191 HAGKELPLAVKD
+191 VS
-203 IEEGYAFIGWFGSTD
+203 EGTEIKLRATAYGGFAFT
-218 LSNVWDIKYDNLIS
+218 
-232 AETTFNFTM
+232 
-241 PAYDYVIY
+241 
-249 AVFRPIRKYNT
+249 
-260 LGVINVKGL
+260 
-269 GTVGV
+269 
-274 DGVEASDESDL
+274 
-285 SVSRVEGSKSV
+285 
-296 LVAKDTLDG
+296 
-305 YAFFGWYG
+305 GWYVVG
-313 TMDVSNVWA
+313 EIFDEFVSADEEYTFTVNSDMTVYA
-322 LKYEVLLSTEKT
+322 KIELT
-334 FTFTMPAYDYVIYA
+334 FTFDALVSTGSGNLEVDGENVGM
-348 VFKPVHTVYA
+348 A
-358 FADKDTEGTIKW
+358 FRKECVVGT
-370 GEDNQSTSP
+370 T
-379 EVKVAEGKS
+379 VKVKAIGDE
-388 VTLTAV
+388 
-394 PNEGCKFL
+394 NYEFE
-402 GWYDEPKIEYAQI
+402 GWYTSEATPVLIST
-415 GNLLCEDAEYTINV
+415 DAEYTFTIDGNV
-429 VDMDVNIYARFETIP
+429 QVLARFKEKVKSLSLDGANAGFENGQAVYSIGEENQPSPADVIVYGVTLSDRSELTKDVDYTIDLGGLDF
-444 VPVPEKYPLSV
+444 EKVGTYTITYTYVKDTTVKATLTVVVEGPNYLLKV
-455 GQKGAGG
+455 GQQGAGG

-468 GQPSSLESVVYY
+468 GQASSLESSAFS
-480 EEFEAETAI
+480 EKFKAKTRI
-489 TLVAAPRSND
+489 TLVAATRTSD
-499 YAFIGW
+499 YIFLGW
-505 FEPDGDV
+505 YEVDDTV
-512 STHLVLKE
+512 LTHLVLKD

-525 ELTYLF
+525 
-531 NMTEK
+531 
-536 GYAVYAVFEAKVT
+536 
-549 GLILDAAN
+549 D
-557 AGFTEESAT
+557 AT
-566 YVIGDEFKPVPERVI
+566 YAFDMPEK
-581 VSGATVIGNIP
+581 A
-592 FVLNEDYTIDLGGL
+592 YT
-606 SFTQAGTYTIT
+606 
-617 YTYKKDTAIKET
+617 
-629 LTIEVV
+629 
-635 LPKYAFSALVTGGTG
+635 
-650 TISYN
+650 
-655 NEVQPNGYYG
+655 
-665 ELTLG
+665 
-670 TKISLTAT
+670 
-678 AGEGYLFKGWYE
+678 
-690 PDGEVSTQL
+690 
-699 ALKETPVSTN
+699 
-709 ATHEFTAPGAEY
+709 
-721 VVYAVFEAKV
+721 VYAVFEAKV

-751 IGEANK
+751 IGEATR
-757 PTPENVIVSGATV
+757 PVPENVIVSGATV

-785 LGGLDFERAG
+785 LGGLDFERVG

-812 LTIEVVAPKFT
+812 LTIEVVEPKYLFGAYIA
-823 FSAVT
+823 SGS
-828 ENANGSIYYNNE
+828 GSISYNGVE
-840 VQPNGYQAELTAG
+840 QPNGYQAELTAG

-874 EATDATTLVL
+874 ETTDTAALVL

-895 EFTVPAKEYRVYS
+895 EFTVPAKEYRVY
-908 VFEEVITYTFS
+908 
-919 AYITGEGGYFEING
+919 
-933 TDGGRDYWAEK
+933 
-944 LNTGDR
+944 
-950 ITLKVVANRGY
+950 
-961 KFKGWYA
+961 
-968 ATDVPSFISAS
+968 
-979 AEYTFTVEN
+979 
-988 ADISVEAVFEAKVTG
+988 AVFEAKVTG

-1018 TYTIGEANKPTPEN
+1018 TYTIGEATRPVPEN

-1061 ERAGTYTI
+1061 ERVGTYTI
-1069 TYTYVKDTNIKETL
+1069 TYTYVKDTTIKETL

-1213 AGTAEGDVLLAKNVD
+1213 AGTAEGDVLLTKNVD

-1239 QEGTYTITY
+1239 QEGTYTIIY

-1255 LTTTL
+1255 LTTPL

-1409 TGNSERE
+1409 SGNSERE

-1555 FFGKLSKAYDGNAV
+1555 FFGKLSKAYDGNAG
-1569 SFNVYKEVNI
+1569 SFNVYKEVNVC
-1579 FTENGEDVA
+1579 TENGEDVA
-1588 VVLKNGTGRFVWTDA
+1588 AVLKNGTGRFVWTDA

>member
-1 MRKTIKTILTVVIAF
+1 MKKIKQLCILFIATLCFALCFAFAGCGETTVNQ
-16 VFGLTVFSAC
+16 LLS
-26 DGDSQVTRLISEYGI
+26 DYGI
-41 TVDGGGFENGS
+41 TAEGGGFEKGS
-52 TLVTDLIELVGEKGQ
+52 SLVTDLIETTGE
-67 KILSL
+67 
-72 LEGQDYLKDG
+72 EGQEIIALLDEQTYAKDG
-82 KMNVYDIFV
+82 KVSIYDIFV
-91 SKDGKEVQP
+91 AKDGIEVQP
-100 DGSVVVT
+100 NGKVKIT
-107 VPAPFESENGYVVFH
+107 LPAPFESENGYVTFH
-122 VKDDDTVE
+122 VKDDDSVE
-130 KMNTSYNDGK
+130 TLVTTYAEGK
-140 ISFET
+140 IFFET
-145 DSFSC
+145 DSFSY
-150 FVIAEDEK
+150 FVVAAANNPSEAKK
-158 YYGLSLINVDGQGT
+158 YTFTATLGGEGQGT
-172 VCFEDLELSKKGDA
+172 IYYLNFPY
-186 LSTGR
+186 STYQNT
-191 HAGKELPLAVKD
+191 VS
-203 IEEGYAFIGWFGSTD
+203 EGTEIKLRATAYGGFAFT
-218 LSNVWDIKYDNLIS
+218 
-232 AETTFNFTM
+232 
-241 PAYDYVIY
+241 
-249 AVFRPIRKYNT
+249 
-260 LGVINVKGL
+260 
-269 GTVGV
+269 
-274 DGVEASDESDL
+274 
-285 SVSRVEGSKSV
+285 
-296 LVAKDTLDG
+296 
-305 YAFFGWYG
+305 GWYVVG
-313 TMDVSNVWA
+313 EIFDEFVSADEEYTFTVNSDMTVYA
-322 LKYEVLLSTEKT
+322 KIELT
-334 FTFTMPAYDYVIYA
+334 FTFDALVSTGSGNLEVDGENVGG
-348 VFKPVHTVYA
+348 VFRKECVV
-358 FADKDTEGTIKW
+358 GT
-370 GEDNQSTSP
+370 T
-379 EVKVAEGKS
+379 VKVKAIGDE
-388 VTLTAV
+388 
-394 PNEGCKFL
+394 NYEFE
-402 GWYDEPKIEYAQI
+402 GWYTSEATPVLIST
-415 GNLLCEDAEYTINV
+415 DAEYTFTIDGNV
-429 VDMDVNIYARFETIP
+429 QVLARFKEKVKSLSLDGANAGFTEGKATYTIGEANKP
-444 VPVPEKYPLSV
+444 TPENVIVSGATVLGSVPFTKDVDYTIDLGGLDFERVGTYTITYTYVKDTTVKATLTVVVEGPNYLLKV
-455 GQKGAGG
+455 GQQGAGG

-468 GQPSSLESVVYY
+468 GQASSLESNAFS
-480 EEFEAETAI
+480 EKFKAKTRI
-489 TLVAAPRSND
+489 TLVAATRTSD
-499 YAFIGW
+499 YIFLGW
-505 FEPDGDV
+505 YEVDDTV
-512 STHLVLKE
+512 LTHLVLKD

-525 ELTYLF
+525 DATF
-531 NMTEK
+531 AFDMPEK
-536 GYAVYAVFEAKVT
+536 A
-549 GLILDAAN
+549 
-557 AGFTEESAT
+557 
-566 YVIGDEFKPVPERVI
+566 
-581 VSGATVIGNIP
+581 
-592 FVLNEDYTIDLGGL
+592 YT
-606 SFTQAGTYTIT
+606 
-617 YTYKKDTAIKET
+617 
-629 LTIEVV
+629 
-635 LPKYAFSALVTGGTG
+635 
-650 TISYN
+650 
-655 NEVQPNGYYG
+655 
-665 ELTLG
+665 
-670 TKISLTAT
+670 
-678 AGEGYLFKGWYE
+678 
-690 PDGEVSTQL
+690 
-699 ALKETPVSTN
+699 
-709 ATHEFTAPGAEY
+709 
-721 VVYAVFEAKV
+721 VYAVFEAKV

-785 LGGLDFERAG
+785 LGGLDFEKVG

-812 LTIEVVAPKFT
+812 LTIEVVEPKYLFAAYIA
-823 FSAVT
+823 SGS
-828 ENANGSIYYNNE
+828 GSISYNGVE
-840 VQPNGYQAELTAG
+840 QPNGYQAELTAE

-874 EATDATTLVL
+874 ETTDATALVL

-895 EFTVPAKEYRVYS
+895 EFTVPAKEYRVY
-908 VFEEVITYTFS
+908 
-919 AYITGEGGYFEING
+919 
-933 TDGGRDYWAEK
+933 
-944 LNTGDR
+944 
-950 ITLKVVANRGY
+950 
-961 KFKGWYA
+961 
-968 ATDVPSFISAS
+968 
-979 AEYTFTVEN
+979 
-988 ADISVEAVFEAKVTG
+988 AVFEAKVTG

-1061 ERAGTYTI
+1061 EKVGTYTI

-1096 VTENANGS
+1096 VTENTNGS

-1151 SESAEYTFVTG
+1151 SASAEYTFVTG

-1213 AGTAEGDVLLAKNVD
+1213 AGTAEGDVLLAKNED
-1228 YTIELGGLDFS
+1228 YTIDLGGLDFS

-1260 TVYVVAAQ
+1260 TVYVVAVQ

-1346 PGTYDFVVYKLEN
+1346 PGTYDFVVYKMEN

-1365 LTVTRTIVE
+1365 LAVTRTIVE

-1431 NNYEYVFRPYNTG
+1431 NNYEYVFRPYDTG

-1555 FFGKLSKAYDGNAV
+1555 FFGKLSKGYDGNAV

-1579 FTENGEDVA
+1579 CTENGEDVA
-1588 VVLKNGTGRFVWTDA
+1588 AVLKNETGRFVWTDA

>member
-1 MRKTIKTILTVVIAF
+1 MKGVRKLNMLFAVVLCLVMFFA
-16 VFGLTVFSAC
+16 LAAC
-26 DGDSQVTRLISEYGI
+26 NNEVQQKLVSDAGI
-41 TVDGGGFENGS
+41 TVEGGGFEKGS
-52 TLVTDLIELVGEKGQ
+52 ALVTESIETTGEKGRE
-67 KILSL
+67 IVTL
-72 LEGQDYLKDG
+72 LEEQNYNKELQ
-82 KMNVYDIFV
+82 VSIYDIFV
-91 SKDGKEVQP
+91 AKDGNEVQP
-100 DGSVVVT
+100 DGKVKIT
-107 VPAPFESENGYVVFH
+107 IPAPFESENGYVTFH
-122 VKDDDTVE
+122 VKDDDSVE
-130 KMNTSYNDGK
+130 TLVTTYAEGK

-145 DSFSC
+145 DSFSY
-150 FVIAEDEK
+150 FVVAAANNPSEAKK
-158 YYGLSLINVDGQGT
+158 YTFTATLGGEGQGT
-172 VCFEDLELSKKGDA
+172 IYYLSFPY
-186 LSTGR
+186 STYQNT
-191 HAGKELPLAVKD
+191 VS
-203 IEEGYAFIGWFGSTD
+203 EGTEIKLRATAYGGFAFT
-218 LSNVWDIKYDNLIS
+218 
-232 AETTFNFTM
+232 
-241 PAYDYVIY
+241 
-249 AVFRPIRKYNT
+249 
-260 LGVINVKGL
+260 
-269 GTVGV
+269 
-274 DGVEASDESDL
+274 
-285 SVSRVEGSKSV
+285 
-296 LVAKDTLDG
+296 
-305 YAFFGWYG
+305 GWYVVG
-313 TMDVSNVWA
+313 EIFDEFVSADEEYTFTVNSDMTVYA
-322 LKYEVLLSTEKT
+322 KIELT
-334 FTFTMPAYDYVIYA
+334 FTFDALVSTGSGNLEVDGENVGG
-348 VFKPVHTVYA
+348 VFRKECVV
-358 FADKDTEGTIKW
+358 GT
-370 GEDNQSTSP
+370 T
-379 EVKVAEGKS
+379 VKVKAIGDE
-388 VTLTAV
+388 
-394 PNEGCKFL
+394 NYEFE
-402 GWYDEPKIEYAQI
+402 GWYTSEATPVLIST
-415 GNLLCEDAEYTINV
+415 DAEYTFTIDGNV
-429 VDMDVNIYARFETIP
+429 QVLARFKEKVKSLSLDGANAGFENGQAVYSIGEENQPSPADVIVYGVTLSDRSELTKDVDYTIDLGGLDF
-444 VPVPEKYPLSV
+444 EKVGTYTITYTYVKDTTVKATLTVVVEGPNYLLKV
-455 GQKGAGG
+455 GQQGAGG

-468 GQPSSLESVVYY
+468 GQASSLESNAFS
-480 EEFEAETAI
+480 EKFKAKTRI
-489 TLVAAPRSND
+489 TLVAATRTSD
-499 YAFIGW
+499 YIFLGW
-505 FEPDGDV
+505 YEVDDTV
-512 STHLVLKE
+512 LTHLVLKD

-525 ELTYLF
+525 DATF
-531 NMTEK
+531 AFDMPEK
-536 GYAVYAVFEAKVT
+536 AYTVYAVFEAKVT
-549 GLILDAAN
+549 GLM
-557 AGFTEESAT
+557 
-566 YVIGDEFKPVPERVI
+566 
-581 VSGATVIGNIP
+581 
-592 FVLNEDYTIDLGGL
+592 
-606 SFTQAGTYTIT
+606 
-617 YTYKKDTAIKET
+617 
-629 LTIEVV
+629 
-635 LPKYAFSALVTGGTG
+635 
-650 TISYN
+650 
-655 NEVQPNGYYG
+655 
-665 ELTLG
+665 
-670 TKISLTAT
+670 
-678 AGEGYLFKGWYE
+678 
-690 PDGEVSTQL
+690 
-699 ALKETPVSTN
+699 
-709 ATHEFTAPGAEY
+709 
-721 VVYAVFEAKV
+721 
-731 TGLILDGANAGFTEG
+731 LDGANAGFTEG

-785 LGGLDFERAG
+785 LGGLDFER
-795 TYTITYT
+795 
-802 YVKDTNIKET
+802 V
-812 LTIEVVAPKFT
+812 
-823 FSAVT
+823 
-828 ENANGSIYYNNE
+828 
-840 VQPNGYQAELTAG
+840 
-853 TKVTLTATPSDGYNF
+853 
-868 VGWFEP
+868 
-874 EATDATTLVL
+874 
-884 KETPVSTSATY
+884 
-895 EFTVPAKEYRVYS
+895 
-908 VFEEVITYTFS
+908 
-919 AYITGEGGYFEING
+919 
-933 TDGGRDYWAEK
+933 
-944 LNTGDR
+944 
-950 ITLKVVANRGY
+950 
-961 KFKGWYA
+961 
-968 ATDVPSFISAS
+968 
-979 AEYTFTVEN
+979 
-988 ADISVEAVFEAKVTG
+988 
-1003 LILDG
+1003 
-1008 ANAGFTEGKA
+1008 
-1018 TYTIGEANKPTPEN
+1018 
-1032 VIVSG
+1032 
-1037 ATVLGSVPFT
+1037 
-1047 KDVDY
+1047 
-1052 TIDLGGLDF
+1052 
-1061 ERAGTYTI
+1061 GTYTI

-1579 FTENGEDVA
+1579 CTENGEDVA
-1588 VVLKNGTGRFVWTDA
+1588 AVLKNGTGRFVWTDA